1 MSISTDRDDRIQ
13 KVLDNSQ
20 AVMFYWR
27 AEAGWP
33 VEYVSK
39 NIDMFGYTQEDF
51 LSGEIPYASIIHP
64 DDLERVTHEVVQH
77 VNRGTGRFRQVYR
90 ILDKAGEIRW
100 IDDRTSIERDEHGQ
114 ARHFL
119 GTVIDISEQKA
130 TEQHNQELINLID
143 QSSDQ
148 IYVFNQFSLKFTYL
162 NQAALHNIG
171 YTFEEAMELTPKDIQ
186 PEMDREQFLAKL
198 KPLNSAERPQ
208 DNVCFETV
216 FCPKNGPC
224 YPVDVRVQMLEVS
237 DRLQYVAVVRD
248 ISEHKELEK
257 EREKEHQF
265 VQDVVDGIADAVMV
279 INADYSIRLMNKAAR
294 ERIKPE
300 WVADP
305 GCPKCYEVSHY
316 RSSPC
321 SGKEHPCPLQMAVQ
335 SGETVSVI
343 HDHGE
348 EGCEHFVKLTAV
360 PLHDENGEISAIVET
375 AHDITDLMQAQR
387 ALQEQAERMHYQASH
402 DELTG
407 LPNRRLFD
415 DRIEHAILRANR
427 EKQMMGLAF
436 IDVDKFKEINDSL
449 GHQAGDEV
457 LVEVASRL
465 KNCLR
470 SSDTI
475 ARLGGDE
482 FSLIIE
488 GVKQQEAFRPVMDK
502 IMQAFSTPIVTHC
515 CEVCVTIS
523 AGVAIYPQDS
533 LERKPL
539 LRRADQALY
548 DVKLHGRNGYRFYSD
563 LT

>member
-1 MSISTDRDDRIQ
+1 MHMTDRYDRVQ

-27 AEAGWP
+27 VEPSWP

-39 NIDMFGYTQEDF
+39 NIDMFGYAQEDF
-51 LSGEIPYASIIHP
+51 LSGEITYASIIHP
-64 DDLERVTHEVVQH
+64 DDLERVTNEVLHH
-77 VNRGTGRFRQVYR
+77 VKKGADRFRQVYR
-90 ILDKAGEIRW
+90 IIDKAGNVRW
-100 IDDRTSIERDEHGQ
+100 IDDRTAIERDEQGQ

-119 GTVIDISEQKA
+119 GTVIDISEQR
-130 TEQHNQELINLID
+130 EVERHNQELVNLID
-143 QSSDQ
+143 HSSDQ
-148 IYVFNQFSLKFTYL
+148 IYVFNQFTLKFTYL
-162 NQAALHNIG
+162 NQAALQSIG
-171 YTFEEAMELTPKDIQ
+171 YSFDEALELTPKDIQ
-186 PEMDREQFLAKL
+186 PEMDREEFIAKL
-198 KPLNSAERPQ
+198 KPLSSAERPQ
-208 DNVCFETV
+208 DNIFFETV
-216 FCPKNGPC
+216 FCPKNGLC

-248 ISEHKELEK
+248 ISERKRLEE

-265 VQDVVDGIADAVMV
+265 VQDVVDGIADEIMV
-279 INADYSIRLMNKAAR
+279 INADYSVRLMNKAAR
-294 ERIKPE
+294 KRI
-300 WVADP
+300 DP
-305 GCPKCYEVSHY
+305 KWISDPSCPKCYEASHH
-316 RSSPC
+316 RSTPC
-321 SGKEHPCPLQMAVQ
+321 SGADHPCPLQMVMQ
-335 SGETVSVI
+335 TGEPVSVI
-343 HDHGE
+343 HDHGDE
-348 EGCEHFVKLTAV
+348 AHAHFVKLTAI
-360 PLHDENGEISAIVET
+360 PLRNESNEIYSVVES
-375 AHDITDLMQAQR
+375 AHDITDLIKAQR
-387 ALQEQAERMHYQASH
+387 ALQDQAEKMQYQASH

-415 DRIEHAILRANR
+415 DRIEQAILRADR

-457 LVEVASRL
+457 LAEVANRL
-465 KNCLR
+465 RNCLR

-488 GVKQQEAFRPVMDK
+488 GVKQQEAFGPVMDK
-502 IMQAFSTPIVTHC
+502 IMQALSYPIVTHC